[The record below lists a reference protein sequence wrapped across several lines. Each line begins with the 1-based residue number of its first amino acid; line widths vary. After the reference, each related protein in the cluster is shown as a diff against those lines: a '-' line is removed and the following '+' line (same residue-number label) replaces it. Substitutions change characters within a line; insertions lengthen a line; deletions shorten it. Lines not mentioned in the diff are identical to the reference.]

1 MSSAYSTIRV
11 LCLVL
16 AVAVARN
23 ASVGSVPT
31 DSCQSGAANLSRSS
45 VQLLIP
51 FTVVNLAPA
60 KISNPRV
67 DLQGTRGLSAPYDSM
82 SAISLA
88 PGNPMQVTGSFTPK
102 LICEL

>member
-23 ASVGSVPT
+23 ASVGSAPT

-51 FTVVNLAPA
+51 FTVVNVATA
-60 KISNPRV
+60 KISNTRV
-67 DLQGTRGLSAPYDSM
+67 DLQGPRGFIAPYGSM

-88 PGNPMQVTGSFTPK
+88 PGNPMQVTGSFAPK